1 MTRFDA
7 TIAAPRYI
15 PFERRVLALDDFSNG
30 PIFVKRGSAHDLGDP
45 IVRAAPQMFRELDG
59 RPVRTHPG
67 ASAISLTEAWAGVT
81 IARTRRGRA
90 QDVRT

>member
-45 IVRAAPQMFRELDG
+45 IVRARAADVPRIG
-59 RPVRTHPG
+59 WP
-67 ASAISLTEAWAGVT
+67 AG
-81 IARTRRGRA
+81 
-90 QDVRT
+90 